1 MATTTRVLMIA
12 DDPGLFDMLAERG
25 AETASTDSV
34 DPVRQW
40 ARFMPDLVV
49 ADLDLVAPDP
59 LELLR
64 VLRTRVDPGRV
75 LLLAGPRSL
84 GSVAEAARI
93 GLPWYQKKPVDPIE
107 IGLAL
112 DRVRDGHARNVPA
125 EPVTG
130 SSPNIQSALRLAAQA
145 AGQDRPLT
153 ITGEPGVGKRLIGR
167 LVHERSGRA
176 RNAFG
181 QISCVGLSQSV
192 ADGELFGRD
201 GLLQRCHR
209 GTLMIDEIA
218 GLPAA
223 CQHRL
228 LKYVKSEKPRRM
240 GVRADVRPSDVR
252 VIVSSSEPIE
262 DHVRS
267 GSLLE
272 ALFDRIGGVRIE
284 LQPLRERKSDIPVL
298 ADCFLR
304 QAGQRSGRSFK
315 GVTPEA
321 LDLLLRH
328 GWPGNVREL
337 EEMMARAADAAAGP
351 WLTAEDLPALPVTGH
366 SVVVPGSTI
375 QEIEKE
381 AILRTL
387 EAQEGSTGR
396 AARILNMSVRKI
408 QYKLKEYRRES
419 AATLRSETV
428 RGLPVPAGA
437 RPARAAAKKNAVFV
451 RHPR

>member
-12 DDPGLFDMLAERG
+12 DDSGLFDMLADRG
-25 AETASTDSV
+25 VETTVTDSV
-34 DPVRQW
+34 DPLRQW
-40 ARFMPDLVV
+40 ARLMPDFVV
-49 ADLDLVAPDP
+49 ADLDLAAPDP

-64 VLRTRVDPGRV
+64 VLRTRLDPGKV

-84 GSVAEAARI
+84 GRVAEAARI
-93 GLPWYQKKPVDPIE
+93 GLPWYQKKPVDAIE

-112 DRVRDGHARNVPA
+112 DRVREDGAP
-125 EPVTG
+125 PVTG

-153 ITGEPGVGKRLIGR
+153 ITGEPGVGKRLLGR
-167 LVHERSGRA
+167 LIHERSGRA

-181 QISCVGLSQSV
+181 QISCVGLSQGV
-192 ADGELFGRD
+192 ADGELFGRE
-201 GLLQRCHR
+201 GLLQRCHQ

-240 GVRADVRPSDVR
+240 GARTDVRTSDVR
-252 VIVSSSEPIE
+252 VIVSSSDPLE
-262 DHVRS
+262 DNVRN
-267 GSLLE
+267 GSLLAE
-272 ALFDRIGGVRIE
+272 LFDRISGVE
-284 LQPLRERKSDIPVL
+284 LHPLRERKSDIPVL
-298 ADCFLR
+298 ADRFLR

-315 GVTPEA
+315 GVA
-321 LDLLLRH
+321 ADGLDLLLRH
-328 GWPGNVREL
+328 SWPGNVREL
-337 EEMMARAADAAAGP
+337 EEMIARAADAADGP
-351 WLTAEDLPALPVTGH
+351 WLMAEDLPALPVAGR
-366 SVVVPGSTI
+366 SVIVPGSTI

-387 EAQEGSTGR
+387 QAEEGSTGR

-419 AATLRSETV
+419 AATLQSETV
-428 RGLPVPAGA
+428 RGLPVPVDAE
-437 RPARAAAKKNAVFV
+437 PSRAAARKNAVFV